1 MCTRQLLTWVLERDD
16 ENRDASFVQV
26 DEPDESIEEQHKRA
40 FGPYAERLREIAAE
54 VGAD

>member
-40 FGPYAERLREIAAE
+40 FGPYAERLREIAVE